1 MNISYQPLW
10 NLLETKKINK
20 KDFLKITNISTSCY
34 KNLVNKKEIN
44 LTEIVK
50 ICEALNCDFKEL
62 FLLKEEKQT
71 LNSVVKW
78 VGGKKQIQDTIINL
92 IPKQFNNYIEP
103 FIGGAAILFALQP
116 KNAIINDLNTE
127 LINVYNVIKEE
138 PFKLICL
145 LETHKKNHS
154 EEYFYQIRN
163 LDRAKQYNKLSNVK
177 KASRIIYLNKT
188 CFNGLYRVNKD
199 GYFNTPFG
207 RYKNPSI
214 LNKQN
219 ILNVSKYL
227 NENNI
232 QILNK
237 DYKEILELAKPG
249 DFIYLDPPYMPI
261 SQSSSFTSYTQDGFD
276 IQQQIEL
283 KEQCDLLTK
292 KGIKFLLSN
301 SDCHFIR
308 ELYKDYE
315 ILVVKAKRAINSK
328 AEKRGHI
335 NELLISNYKKEE

>member
-62 FLLKEEKQT
+62 FLLNEEKQT
-71 LNSVVKW
+71 LSSVVKW

-103 FIGGAAILFALQP
+103 FLGGAAILFALQP
-116 KNAIINDLNTE
+116 KNAIINDLNEE
-127 LINVYNVIKEE
+127 LINVYNVIKTD
-138 PFKLICL
+138 PLKLIQS
-145 LETHKKNHS
+145 LEKHKKNHN
-154 EEYFYQIRN
+154 EEYFYKIRN
-163 LDRAKQYNKLSNVK
+163 LDRTKQYNKLSDIK
-177 KASRIIYLNKT
+177 KAARVIYLNKT

-207 RYKNPSI
+207 KYKNPSI
-214 LNKQN
+214 SNNQN

-237 DYKEILELAKPG
+237 DYKEVLELAKPG

-261 SQSSSFTSYTQDGFD
+261 SESSSFTSYTQDGFD
-276 IQQQIEL
+276 VQQQIEL

-301 SDCHFIR
+301 SDCKFIR

-315 ILVVKAKRAINSK
+315 ILIVKAKRAINSK
-328 AEKRGHI
+328 ANKRGYI